1 MDPLSAGAS
10 VVTFLGLA
18 FSVTKTVHNTLST
31 IKDGPK
37 VIQHLNE
44 EFSQL
49 KSILERLSHISMSA
63 TDAAE
68 LDSLAKKCNDD
79 VACFEKKLRRL
90 DTSGADGRRG
100 KLWRQLKLCFTEKDL
115 GHMRNV
121 VHGHTQLLTIR
132 LNIIQVQ
139 QGSFS
144 ATQSAEVLNLLQK
157 LRDDVTALRQVNS
170 SVPVVDEGPRSPRV
184 VELDNEQMGTCA
196 GLALDE
202 SIERLMRLVER
213 KPCIVDSEN
222 AEELVGD
229 LEHLLRSVRRDAAA
243 IRPLET
249 TPDHSNGENVSKELK
264 LITSLILS
272 APSINV
278 NQTVPLGL
286 VKAMSRGTIIHQERK
301 RKMFDIGEGVVTLTS
316 TKRQCRHPE
325 QPENLM
331 SRQTSEGREFAAKLV
346 FKPRNTSTMLTV
358 SVSQAQVRYD
368 TFTSIL
374 PQITVNNILPPD
386 SLVFSVAANG
396 TVQELLALVAE
407 GRASLHDHDTYGQSL
422 LHRSEFNLPVCKFL
436 IEQGLDVNERSI
448 WHRTP
453 LNGAERNPELFHA
466 LLDAGADPTIEL
478 DVGFPSLFQEA
489 SRRRDPRAGLIL
501 REMFRT
507 SPFVRYG
514 DQADLGTNPVL
525 DCFRNL
531 FNSHYATWGQAYLQR
546 LGFLLDQ
553 GYSLHLKWAD
563 GTNCLTQFF
572 LASQTQTYL
581 ESRRHVQGRREILL
595 FLVSRGADAYSTDS
609 KGRSVSDYAYNQVFC
624 TACNETYPPYLGDL
638 WDSVL
643 DECGYDISE
652 FRKIHPRK
660 PRYNDIYT
668 RQIFE
673 QLWQGRE
680 HRCPYWNDAKWP
692 DSSLDGVTKTWS
704 ILDENGKMCDRCEIC
719 FHGEFAKGV
728 SNCGKCGY
736 CASRFDCW
744 CGGGSWGGSHWSFC
758 YRPLHRAI
766 RWDEEEGRYFF
777 FDDDDGRSS
786 RDGLDDDIS
795 SLDIQDG
802 REQHESATC
811 SQEGDHWNN
820 LSPGSPKPS
829 ESAMEGSQ
837 SEDELFENPW
847 ERD

>member
-1 MDPLSAGAS
+1 
-10 VVTFLGLA
+10 
-18 FSVTKTVHNTLST
+18 
-31 IKDGPK
+31 
-37 VIQHLNE
+37 
-44 EFSQL
+44 
-49 KSILERLSHISMSA
+49 MSA

-90 DTSGADGRRG
+90 KTSGADGRRG

-115 GHMRNV
+115 GQMRNV

-139 QGSFS
+139 QDSFS

-170 SVPVVDEGPRSPRV
+170 SLRVADEGPRSPRV
-184 VELDNEQMGTCA
+184 VELDNEQMGSCA
-196 GLALDE
+196 DFPLDE

-229 LEHLLRSVRRDAAA
+229 LEHLLRSARRDAAA

-249 TPDHSNGENVSKELK
+249 TPDHSNDENVSKELK

-278 NQTVPLGL
+278 NQTAPLSL

-301 RKMFDIGEGVVTLTS
+301 RKIFDIGEGVVTLTS

-325 QPENLM
+325 QPEDAM
-331 SRQTSEGREFAAKLV
+331 SRQTTEGREFAAKLV

-374 PQITVNNILPPD
+374 PQITVNNILHAD

-422 LHRSEFNLPVCKFL
+422 LHRSEFNLPMCKFL
-436 IEQGLDVNERSI
+436 IEQGLDVNERSM
-448 WHRTP
+448 WH
-453 LNGAERNPELFHA
+453 
-466 LLDAGADPTIEL
+466 
-478 DVGFPSLFQEA
+478 
-489 SRRRDPRAGLIL
+489 
-501 REMFRT
+501 
-507 SPFVRYG
+507 
-514 DQADLGTNPVL
+514 
-525 DCFRNL
+525 RNL
-531 FNSHYATWGQAYLQR
+531 FNSHYATWSQAYLQR

-553 GYSLHLKWAD
+553 GYSLHLNWAD
-563 GTNCLTQFF
+563 GRNCLTQFF
-572 LASQTQTYL
+572 LTSQTQTCL
-581 ESRRHVQGRREILL
+581 ESRRHVQVRTEILL
-595 FLVSRGADAYSTDS
+595 FLVSRGADVYSTDS
-609 KGRSVSDYAYNQVFC
+609 KGRPVSDYAYNQVFC
-624 TACNETYPPYLGDL
+624 TTCNETYPPYLGDL

-643 DECGYDISE
+643 DECGYNISE
-652 FRKIHPRK
+652 FRKLHPRK

-668 RQIFE
+668 RQVFK

-680 HRCPYWNDAKWP
+680 DRCPYWNDAKWP
-692 DSSLDGVTKTWS
+692 DSSLDGVPKTWS
-704 ILDENGKMCDRCEIC
+704 ILDENGKMCDKCRVC
-719 FHGEFAKGV
+719 FQRKFSEGAPY
-728 SNCGKCGY
+728 CGNKCGY
-736 CASRFDCW
+736 CTSRFNCPCGRW
-744 CGGGSWGGSHWSFC
+744 CTDLSFC
-758 YRPLHRAI
+758 CRSLHRAI

-777 FDDDDGRSS
+777 FDGGNGLSS
-786 RDGLDDDIS
+786 RDISDDEIS
-795 SLDIQDG
+795 SLNIQDG
-802 REQHESATC
+802 RERYEGSTC
-811 SQEGDHWNN
+811 PQEGDHWNN
-820 LSPGSPKPS
+820 LSSGLPKPS
-829 ESAMEGSQ
+829 ESTMKGSQ
-837 SEDELFENPW
+837 SEDELFANPW